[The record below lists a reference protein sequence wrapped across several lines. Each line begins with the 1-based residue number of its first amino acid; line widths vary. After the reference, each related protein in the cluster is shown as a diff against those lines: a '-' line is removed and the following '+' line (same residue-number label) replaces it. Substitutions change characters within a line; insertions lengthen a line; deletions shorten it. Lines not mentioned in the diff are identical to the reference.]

1 MHKLTP
7 VALALAVL
15 ALAGCGNGRL
25 PDNRSKD
32 DPGNRIVNEFP
43 PPPPGQTGP
52 QEPQYGP
59 EQAMAG
65 TWTNRFEHSDFN
77 GCWLDMT
84 EAAAADLRRLDPE
97 NTGMPLQ
104 DHSWR
109 VRIIGQ
115 RQLAPETGPALYGHM
130 GGWRC
135 AIRATRFLSVELLGE
150 SRQPAPPEADRTPVD
165 PEFERA
171 RKAAGADRPAFSAG
185 HDRARLEDQRRAGP
199 PGPR

>member
-1 MHKLTP
+1 MQKRIP
-7 VALALAVL
+7 VALALAAL
-15 ALAGCGNGRL
+15 ALAGCGNRSQ
-25 PDNRSKD
+25 PDNRGED
-32 DPGNRIVNEFP
+32 HPGNRIVNDFP
-43 PPPPGQTGP
+43 PPPQTGP
-52 QEPQYGP
+52 QEPQFGP
-59 EQAMAG
+59 EAAMAG
-65 TWTNRFEHSDFN
+65 IWTNRFEHSDFN

-135 AIRATRFLSVELLGE
+135 AIRATRFLSVELLGG
-150 SRQPAPPEADRTPVD
+150 SRQPAPPETDRTPVD
-165 PEFERA
+165 PEVERA
-171 RKAAGADRPAFSAG
+171 RKAAGADRPAFSEG
-185 HDRARLEDQRRAGP
+185 HDRARLEDQRRTMP
-199 PGPR
+199 PVPR